1 MGFMKY
7 IESQVVLDFEFKICC
22 YICLLNDTTTKL
34 LQVANLPKEEGL
46 FNSVFEDQSLNMGDS
61 PTTASFFASAEG
73 SRWHHARAGIYIGTR
88 CYDSNRSRK
97 RKRIQWADLVF
108 V

>member
-34 LQVANLPKEEGL
+34 LQAANLPKEEGL

-61 PTTASFFASAEG
+61 PITASFFASVEG
-73 SRWHHARAGIYIGTR
+73 SR
-88 CYDSNRSRK
+88 
-97 RKRIQWADLVF
+97 
-108 V
+108 